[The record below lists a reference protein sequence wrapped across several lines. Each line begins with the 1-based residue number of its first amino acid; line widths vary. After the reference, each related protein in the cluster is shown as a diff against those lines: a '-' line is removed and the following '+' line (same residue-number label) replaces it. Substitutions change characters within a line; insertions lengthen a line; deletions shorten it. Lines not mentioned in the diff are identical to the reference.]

1 MVDIDKRTND
11 SDADLPTGF
20 KMTELGP
27 LPEEWEVIRLGD
39 VARFETGKRERG
51 GAQSQGEVFSVGGEH
66 YRRWSLGFLIAQ
78 IYIQALL

>member
-1 MVDIDKRTND
+1 VDEVRKQGCEGVT
-11 SDADLPTGF
+11 DLPEGF

-51 GAQSQGEVFSVGGEH
+51 GAQSQGEVFSVGGE
-66 YRRWSLGFLIAQ
+66 
-78 IYIQALL
+78 IYIQTLL